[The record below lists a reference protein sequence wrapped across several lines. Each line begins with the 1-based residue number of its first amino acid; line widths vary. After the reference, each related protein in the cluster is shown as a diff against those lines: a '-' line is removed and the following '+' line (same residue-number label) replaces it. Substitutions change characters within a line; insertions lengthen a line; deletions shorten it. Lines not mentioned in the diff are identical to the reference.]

1 MKVSTLLSIFCAL
14 FLCGCSSAPKS
25 TPESMKADN
34 PAKTELSEKLEKMTP
49 EERAAYVQSN
59 QAEIQSTY
67 SGVNTPPPGTR

>member
-1 MKVSTLLSIFCAL
+1 
-14 FLCGCSSAPKS
+14 
-25 TPESMKADN
+25 MKADN